1 MSKKANP
8 TTIGLF
14 IVVGLGLGV
23 AGLLLFGSAR
33 MFTRTIQCILYFDS
47 SLNGLSEGAPV
58 KYRGVT
64 VGSVERVM
72 IHYNQA
78 TNDIAMPVIIG
89 IREDLVRKRWVDPK
103 SLRQFI
109 DFETEVRGGLR
120 ATLESESLVTGVLYV
135 SLEILKDP
143 PPPVYHQLEPRYP
156 EIPTRPTHIQQFMQ
170 NLTRLDIAG
179 LTEQLSSLIAQIES
193 SVSGLKLGE
202 ISDGVT
208 GLLTSLDRVAS
219 SPELT
224 NALATLQATLE
235 QYRLLA
241 ETVQGRVDPLAD
253 SITNSLAQAGSALAQ
268 IQSGM
273 QNLRD
278 LLAPDSSLR
287 NDLTIALEQLGGAA
301 QSISGLAEFL
311 ENHPNALITGRRG
324 ATKQP

>member
-1 MSKKANP
+1 MSTKANP

-14 IVVGLGLGV
+14 IIVGLGLGV
-23 AGLLLFGSAR
+23 AGLLLFGSSR
-33 MFTRTIQCILYFDS
+33 LFTPSIQCILYFDS

-64 VGSVERVM
+64 IGSVERVM
-72 IHYNQA
+72 IYYNQA
-78 TNDIAMPVIIG
+78 TNDIAMPVIIE

-103 SLRQFI
+103 SLREFI
-109 DFETEVRGGLR
+109 DFEAEVRGGLR
-120 ATLESESLVTGVLYV
+120 ATLETESLVTGVLYV

-143 PPPVYHQLEPRYP
+143 PPPVYHQLEPHYP
-156 EIPTRPTHIQQFMQ
+156 EIPTRPTHIQQFMR
-170 NLTRLDIAG
+170 NLAQLDLAG
-179 LTEQLSSLIAQIES
+179 LAERLQSLVAQIEL

-208 GLLTSLDRVAS
+208 ALLTSLDRVAS

-224 NALATLQATLE
+224 NAMVALQATLE

-241 ETVQGRVDPLAD
+241 EKLHGRVDPLAD

-287 NDLTIALEQLGGAA
+287 NDLTIALEQLGAA
-301 QSISGLAEFL
+301 ARSISELAEFL